1 MMVMILILLLFKP
14 TCSENKKPDSG
25 GKLVEV
31 DEENGKGQRKRQNII
46 K

>member
-1 MMVMILILLLFKP
+1 MILIVLLFEP
-14 TCSENKKPDSG
+14 SENKKPGPG